1 MTDEKLKRYRTELTD
16 TLRFLNEAYDKM
28 LLTLAG
34 GALGLSIV
42 FLKDILVLD
51 SLKSP
56 SLLIWAWS
64 LFIFSLS
71 GVLGR
76 LLFGIEAYRK
86 ALRQVDD
93 GTIRKARVGGFYS
106 LASRLLHIA
115 AALSLVAGFVCIAAF
130 AYKNV
135 GETDAEGQAETT
147 AATTLATAAS
157 AAEARQRGSEAARPA
172 RVGSTTAAARSKARR
187 LA

>member
-1 MTDEKLKRYRTELTD
+1 MQDEKLKDYRSDLTN

-42 FLKDILVLD
+42 FLKDILVVEA
-51 SLKSP
+51 LKSP
-56 SLLIWAWS
+56 LLLIWAWG
-64 LFIFSLS
+64 LFIFSLA

-93 GTIRKARVGGFYS
+93 GTIRQARPGGFYS
-106 LASRLLHIA
+106 IASRSLHIS
-115 AALSLVAGFVCIAAF
+115 AALSLIAGFICIAAF

-135 GETDAEGQAETT
+135 GEANAERKPQTTT
-147 AATTLATAAS
+147 AATMAAS
-157 AAEARQRGSEAARPA
+157 ATSAQAWER
-172 RVGSTTAAARSKARR
+172 
-187 LA
+187 